1 MCITAQ
7 NLEKKSHNPFISG
20 SGSFSVIIV
29 GTTGKL
35 VTPRLRC
42 WHDLANSTVELNIR
56 VGIVALLIGHKTSL
70 HWNIAIFSYYAY
82 YLTTKTKSLS
92 TRLQSWSSDD
102 F

>member
-1 MCITAQ
+1 MLNLRLMLKIYYAGCLDLSPVILAHCSLEMCITAQ

-70 HWNIAIFSYYAY
+70 H
-82 YLTTKTKSLS
+82 
-92 TRLQSWSSDD
+92 
-102 F
+102 